1 MKIVFKTSGGIKFSL
16 PVEDSDTGGPSSVT
30 VLIEYLYLL
39 FNSDIVSFVWKADE
53 REAESIVLLI
63 FVLWW

>member
-1 MKIVFKTSGGIKFSL
+1 MKIVFKISGGIKFSL
-16 PVEDSDTGGPSSVT
+16 LVEDSDTGGPSSIT

-39 FNSDIVSFVWKADE
+39 FNSDTVSFVWKADE

-63 FVLWW
+63 FVL